1 MDTGKSRD
9 TDCAESNPCCPS
21 PSCTRLWCI
30 SSRLWWW
37 EDSLIKASTGK
48 GLVEAELWV
57 KLSYIIL
64 FSKQVTLAKIFVFF
78 RVTHYL
84 NLFFQKSPKM
94 QVLKNEDITINH
106 KKCLIQKELIP
117 PTPKKG
123 TIYFKRNFL
132 LFVLHTWY
140 MLRAEQI
147 HAATN

>member
-1 MDTGKSRD
+1 M
-9 TDCAESNPCCPS
+9 
-21 PSCTRLWCI
+21 
-30 SSRLWWW
+30 
-37 EDSLIKASTGK
+37 
-48 GLVEAELWV
+48 